1 MTLID
6 LLFASGRVRKTPEVP
21 PRFSV
26 ADVMKFAIGNVPQSQ
41 LSITYSRMCKKF
53 DLEQPETYRFNG
65 RPSPVCT
72 AEQAEE
78 LLQLLPGARAAKFR
92 VTGRP
97 QEREPPVEHLYV
109 MKYSNDQTVVKIGK
123 SNNVERRRRELEASQ
138 NFRVEILA
146 IFPGKGELDPK
157 VHERLAGCRSTAG
170 AGKEW
175 FNIPVGDGVVVVN
188 KVLQQLEAEAM
199 E

>member
-1 MTLID
+1 MALID
-6 LLFASGRVRKTPEVP
+6 LLFASGRVRKTPEIP

-26 ADVMKFAIGNVPQSQ
+26 ADVMKFAIGDVPSSQ
-41 LSITYSRMCKKF
+41 LSTSYARMSKKF
-53 DLEQPETYRFNG
+53 DLEQPETYCFGG

-72 AEQAEE
+72 AEQAEM

-92 VTGRP
+92 ATGCT
-97 QEREPPVEHLYV
+97 QEREAPVEHLYV

-123 SNNVERRRRELEASQ
+123 SSNVERRRRELEASQ

-146 IFPGKGELDPK
+146 IFPGKGDLEPK
-157 VHERLAGCRSTAG
+157 VHERLAHCRSTAG

-175 FNIPVGDGVVVVN
+175 FKSPVGDGVLVVN
-188 KVLQQLEAEAM
+188 KLIQELETEAV